1 LSQPQPTLS
10 QYLDVL
16 RRQAW
21 LIAAVAV
28 VAAATAAVVSLSR
41 ESVYRASMQVV
52 VGQGGGVFEAQFG
65 SAVEPFTQT
74 MTNLL
79 KSNIVAE
86 RVVENLNLD
95 TTPEQLLKHIHVS
108 TRPQSS
114 VLVVNY
120 DAPLS
125 DQPERVVREL
135 GEVFTTLVDEKLGAG
150 RATTGNAALPVITAT
165 VFDPS
170 HLEADRV
177 SPQPVRN
184 IAFAGLIG
192 LVLGLILG
200 IARDSTDVRI
210 RGKADA
216 EEWFGAPVTGTLP
229 KGLRGKPPFGLAD
242 RPVPRDPAFANA
254 LQLLRA
260 NLEFSSLK
268 GPTIVITSALPEE
281 GKSTVAA
288 NLSVALASAGNDVIC
303 VECDV
308 RKPRIHEYLGLRPTQ
323 GFVDVLELRTTL
335 DEALQTVPLRT
346 TTARPD
352 AVGQGRLRVLLS
364 GTRPTEPMLTQLFV
378 SERIDELLKAL
389 GKRAKYVIFDTPPML
404 LVGDAFPLLTRA
416 DSVLVVAREGRT
428 RKESAQA
435 VRATLQALGTEAVS
449 VILTDARATTG
460 YGYGYRYG
468 YGEERL
474 SAV

>member
-1 LSQPQPTLS
+1 VSQPQPTLS

-21 LIAAVAV
+21 VIVAVAA
-28 VAAATAAVVSLSR
+28 VAAATAGIVSVSR

-79 KSNIVAE
+79 KSNVVAE
-86 RVVENLNLD
+86 RVVDNLNLD
-95 TTPEQLLKHIHVS
+95 TTPEQLLKHVHVS

-114 VLVVNY
+114 VLVVDY

-135 GEVFTTLVDEKLGAG
+135 GTVFTALVDEKLGAS
-150 RATTGNAALPVITAT
+150 RAGAGSGSLPVITAT

-177 SPQPVRN
+177 SPRPARSL
-184 IAFAGLIG
+184 AFAGLIG
-192 LVLGLILG
+192 LALGLILG
-200 IARDSTDVRI
+200 VARDSTDVRI

-229 KGLRGKPPFGLAD
+229 KGLRGKPPFGLLGG
-242 RPVPRDPAFANA
+242 PIPRDPAFANA

-268 GPTIVITSALPEE
+268 GPTIVVTSALPEE

-308 RKPRIHEYLGLRPTQ
+308 RKPRIHEYLGLNQTE
-323 GFVDVLELRTTL
+323 GFVDVLEQRTKL
-335 DEALQTVPLRT
+335 DQALISVPLRS
-346 TTARPD
+346 TASRTGV
-352 AVGQGRLRVLLS
+352 AQGRLRVLLS
-364 GTRPTEPMLTQLFV
+364 GTRPTEPLLTQLFA
-378 SERIDELLKAL
+378 SDRIDDLLEAL
-389 GKRAKYVIFDTPPML
+389 GKSAKYVIFDTPPVL
-404 LVGDAFPLLTRA
+404 LVGDAFPLLAKA
-416 DSVLVVAREGRT
+416 DSILVVAREGRT

-435 VRATLQALGTEAVS
+435 VRATLQALGTESVS
-449 VILTDARATTG
+449 VILTDARATSG
-460 YGYGYRYG
+460 YGYGYGYG
-468 YGEERL
+468 YGEGRL
-474 SAV
+474 TTV